1 MYRFVV
7 AIIIFPDQTG
17 IFKNFLHMF
26 TDNCYLK
33 VPFDKHY
40 AWFEILQQAS
50 NWDMITFFYVALSLL
65 KACIA
70 NLKLW
75 SKEA

>member
-1 MYRFVV
+1 MV
-7 AIIIFPDQTG
+7 TN
-17 IFKNFLHMF
+17 NF
-26 TDNCYLK
+26 YLK